1 MGGALEAI
9 DSDFTDLQLAV
20 RDSKFMLVLT
30 LISQRVNLNAKSHFG
45 RTAAMSIRKND
56 YSPKIYQ
63 LMTLEEGSNF
73 ICVCSLQL
81 QTDLLSHKNVYYKTQ
96 LFVNNSCFI
105 RYGSQSIVFFRH

>member
-1 MGGALEAI
+1 MLYRTTIDAERQEIMEGALAAT

-45 RTAAMSIRKND
+45 RTALHFAAMSIRKND

-73 ICVCSLQL
+73 IFVNSF
-81 QTDLLSHKNVYYKTQ
+81 TNK
-96 LFVNNSCFI
+96 LFV
-105 RYGSQSIVFFRH
+105 GT